1 MLSERVDELTRQ
13 IDEMECKAQSLQ
25 TTVDRLNVA
34 LEHSVRQESSH
45 KGQVSLA
52 AVVLTL

>member
-1 MLSERVDELTRQ
+1 VLSERVDELTRQ